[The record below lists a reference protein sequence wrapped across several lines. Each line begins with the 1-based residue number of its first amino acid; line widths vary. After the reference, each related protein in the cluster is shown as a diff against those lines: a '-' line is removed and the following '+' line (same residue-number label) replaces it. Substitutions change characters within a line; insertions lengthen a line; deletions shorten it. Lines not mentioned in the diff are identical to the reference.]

1 MGRIALIALAGAA
14 GALCRLGVNILVGPR
29 AFPAA
34 TLAVNVVGCFALG
47 VVAVWGAS
55 RLTPEVVSVLSVGFI
70 GAFTTFSTV
79 TLDAVTL
86 GSDGSAGLAVVYV
99 AASVVLGLAAAVAG
113 QQVGRW
119 WL

>member
-1 MGRIALIALAGAA
+1 MGRLALIGLAGAA
-14 GALCRLGVNILVGPR
+14 GALCRLGANNLVAAHPI
-29 AFPAA
+29 PAA

-47 VVAVWGAS
+47 ALSVWGAARMS
-55 RLTPEVVSVLSVGFI
+55 PEVVSILSVGFL
-70 GAFTTFSTV
+70 GAFTTFSTF

-86 GSDGSAGLAVVYV
+86 SSDGR
-99 AASVVLGLAAAVAG
+99 LGLALAYLGASVALGLLAAVAG